1 MDELIAAAQAGR
13 GAVAVLEGAAGIG
26 KTALLGEAAR
36 RAERAG
42 LAVLRAGGA
51 LLEQEYPFGVVRQ
64 AFARVVARGHEGGD
78 LFEGAAE
85 LAQVPLGLG
94 LRGGQEAGVEGA
106 GAAMHGLYWLT
117 ANLAER
123 GPLLLAVDDA
133 HWADEMSL
141 RFVVYL
147 ARRVR
152 ELPVLLL
159 VAARPPL
166 RDGPLAGLA
175 GLDGVTWLRPAPLEE
190 SEVARLLAAEG
201 VPVAGR
207 RFVAACHEAS
217 GGNPFLVGE
226 LLAAVRAEAVGR
238 SQLDAAGVVR
248 LAPQGVVRWVLARVR
263 ALGEDAVRLASA
275 FAVLGSGAA
284 LADAALLAGL
294 DRPAAAVAADALIAA
309 EILGAERGYRFVH
322 PLLASAIEDG
332 LPPAA
337 KAEAHARAARLA
349 AERGART
356 AEVAAHLLASAPAR
370 DDWVVETLCAAA
382 GEAQASGAPG
392 SAAAYLERALEER
405 PAGADRAELLLRLG
419 EAQLQAGRGTA
430 TERLRQAVEA
440 SPDPRR
446 RAAIRLTLGRALFL
460 TGDDMGAREAM
471 RAGLAERPGADDDL
485 ARELGA
491 WYVSLAPGAAGAPT
505 AEREWPR
512 RLLEDDALGRTRAER
527 RALAHLAYE
536 AARSGALPHDAVAR
550 LALRA
555 LAGGALLHDSL
566 ADVAPYTAA
575 CIALSVAGR
584 PAAVIGELDRAIE
597 LSQRRGSA
605 VAFRWFSLI
614 RGMAHGLRGDLL
626 NALVDLESA
635 REAYSDGYDHEL
647 PGTLALLALCL
658 IERGDLTGAAAALR
672 LPGDQ
677 TRWRAQFSI
686 ARYLY
691 ALGRFQAATGSL
703 REALQTLLDG
713 GEAATRMNF
722 SNPAANFGWRSE
734 AALLAARLGEADRA
748 AELVAEEL
756 RLARAFGAPHALGIA
771 LRAAGLIDGGD
782 RGLELLAEAV
792 TVLNGSDA
800 DLELARTLIDQGAAL
815 RRAGRRRDAREPLR
829 RGLDVAS
836 RCGALVLAARARE
849 ELVAAGGRP
858 RRERI
863 SGTDGLTASELR
875 VARLAA
881 QGLTKRQIAQALFV
895 SMSTVSTHLGHV
907 YAKLDINHR
916 DQLPSAL
923 AGEQGQAA

>member
-1 MDELIAAAQAGR
+1 M
-13 GAVAVLEGAAGIG
+13 
-26 KTALLGEAAR
+26 
-36 RAERAG
+36 
-42 LAVLRAGGA
+42 
-51 LLEQEYPFGVVRQ
+51 
-64 AFARVVARGHEGGD
+64 
-78 LFEGAAE
+78 
-85 LAQVPLGLG
+85 
-94 LRGGQEAGVEGA
+94 
-106 GAAMHGLYWLT
+106 
-117 ANLAER
+117 
-123 GPLLLAVDDA
+123 
-133 HWADEMSL
+133 
-141 RFVVYL
+141 
-147 ARRVR
+147 
-152 ELPVLLL
+152 
-159 VAARPPL
+159 
-166 RDGPLAGLA
+166 
-175 GLDGVTWLRPAPLEE
+175 
-190 SEVARLLAAEG
+190 
-201 VPVAGR
+201 
-207 RFVAACHEAS
+207 
-217 GGNPFLVGE
+217 
-226 LLAAVRAEAVGR
+226 
-238 SQLDAAGVVR
+238 
-248 LAPQGVVRWVLARVR
+248 
-263 ALGEDAVRLASA
+263 
-275 FAVLGSGAA
+275 
-284 LADAALLAGL
+284 
-294 DRPAAAVAADALIAA
+294 
-309 EILGAERGYRFVH
+309 
-322 PLLASAIEDG
+322 
-332 LPPAA
+332 
-337 KAEAHARAARLA
+337 
-349 AERGART
+349 
-356 AEVAAHLLASAPAR
+356 
-370 DDWVVETLCAAA
+370 
-382 GEAQASGAPG
+382 
-392 SAAAYLERALEER
+392 
-405 PAGADRAELLLRLG
+405 
-419 EAQLQAGRGTA
+419 
-430 TERLRQAVEA
+430 
-440 SPDPRR
+440 
-446 RAAIRLTLGRALFL
+446 
-460 TGDDMGAREAM
+460 
-471 RAGLAERPGADDDL
+471 
-485 ARELGA
+485 
-491 WYVSLAPGAAGAPT
+491 
-505 AEREWPR
+505 
-512 RLLEDDALGRTRAER
+512 
-527 RALAHLAYE
+527 
-536 AARSGALPHDAVAR
+536 
-550 LALRA
+550 
-555 LAGGALLHDSL
+555 
-566 ADVAPYTAA
+566 
-575 CIALSVAGR
+575 
-584 PAAVIGELDRAIE
+584 
-597 LSQRRGSA
+597 
-605 VAFRWFSLI
+605 VAFRWFSLT

-691 ALGRFQAATGSL
+691 ALGRFQAASGSL